1 DLWLMVEWKSAGDM
15 LDTPYEYWEAMVDEV
30 VGSQEKSEELAV
42 ERGEL
47 RTIMGDTLAREL
59 MFK

>member
-1 DLWLMVEWKSAGDM
+1 MVE
-15 LDTPYEYWEAMVDEV
+15 EV
-30 VGSQEKSEELAV
+30 VGSMDRSEELAV

-47 RTIMGDTLAREL
+47 RTIMGDTLAREI